1 MNQPGRQAGTRP
13 SSCSL
18 EVSLQEVS
26 LQAQHVRD
34 HCSLVLQTFQDLQGT
49 SARRDRFLLRPQQ
62 LVRSQLL
69 AAAKLEAQDIG
80 EARSSSLEVEN
91 KHICLKSIYNVFLTT
106 ISDNILEYFRMAEE
120 TLGFQEGFYQA
131 QGEGGQGVSRR

>member
-1 MNQPGRQAGTRP
+1 
-13 SSCSL
+13 
-18 EVSLQEVS
+18 
-26 LQAQHVRD
+26 
-34 HCSLVLQTFQDLQGT
+34 VLQTFQDLQGT

-91 KHICLKSIYNVFLTT
+91 KHICLNSIYHVF
-106 ISDNILEYFRMAEE
+106 
-120 TLGFQEGFYQA
+120 
-131 QGEGGQGVSRR
+131 